1 MNVSVIIPTTDESAP
16 LTVDSVPQSVETV
29 VVRQGNRA
37 QARNYGGFS
46 ASGDI
51 LAFCDD
57 DIQFDAWWFGNQV
70 SQLDRGEIRG
80 LEDFGLGYLLTRF
93 ILVHKT
99 DFWRVGGFDPTMNHM
114 EDTDFCMRAEQQG
127 MDLTALDR
135 DSVTHEPHENDIT
148 TRDRIKAL
156 GQMTRKHGR
165 DMTDIYR
172 RVV

>member
-1 MNVSVIIPTTDESAP
+1 MNVSVIIPTTDESVP
-16 LTVDSVPQSVETV
+16 LTVESVPESCDTV

-37 QARNYGGFS
+37 QARNYGAFS
-46 ASGDI
+46 ASGDV

-57 DIQFDAWWFGNQV
+57 DIEFDAWWMGKQV

-93 ILVHKT
+93 MLVHKR
-99 DFWRVGGFDPTMNHM
+99 DFWRIGGFDPGMNHM
-114 EDTDFCMRAEQQG
+114 EDTEFCMRAEQRG

-135 DSVTHEPHENDIT
+135 DTVRHEPHDNDIT

-156 GQMTRKHGR
+156 SHMTRKHGS
-165 DMTDIYR
+165 DMAGIYR